1 MAKMRDLSID
11 LHETA
16 IDTGYEYEM
25 LVDRVEELVNGDHD
39 MSWGDA
45 TEYICDLAYKGEL

>member
-1 MAKMRDLSID
+1 MVKMRDLSID

-16 IDTGYEYEM
+16 IDTGYDYEM